1 MTRLQGPESGQ
12 EKRLTDMI
20 HLYEKDILRLC
31 YMYLH
36 DVDLA
41 RDAVQDTFLKAYTHL
56 NRQQEPGKE
65 KSWLVSIAVNTCR
78 DYLRSSWVRHINRFV
93 QPEGLPVA
101 VSPPSEDR
109 MVLTAA
115 IMNLPQKY
123 AEVIILRYVQG
134 LDLRE
139 TAEALNITPSAVS
152 RRCKKAFQKLKKDLE
167 GDEISNDGNEY

>member
-36 DVDLA
+36 DVELA

-65 KSWLVSIAVNTCR
+65 KNWIVSIAVNTCR
-78 DYLRSSWVRHINRFV
+78 DYLRSSWAHRVNPLSRLL
-93 QPEGLPVA
+93 PGLLIRRQ
-101 VSPPSEDR
+101 E
-109 MVLTAA
+109 ML
-115 IMNLPQKY
+115 
-123 AEVIILRYVQG
+123 IILWIG
-134 LDLRE
+134 L
-139 TAEALNITPSAVS
+139 IW
-152 RRCKKAFQKLKKDLE
+152 K
-167 GDEISNDGNEY
+167 

>member
-65 KSWLVSIAVNTCR
+65 KNWLVSIAVNTCR
-78 DYLRSSWVRHINRFV
+78 DYLRSSWSHCLHPLLR
-93 QPEGLPVA
+93 
-101 VSPPSEDR
+101 
-109 MVLTAA
+109 
-115 IMNLPQKY
+115 PQ
-123 AEVIILRYVQG
+123 G
-134 LDLRE
+134 
-139 TAEALNITPSAVS
+139 
-152 RRCKKAFQKLKKDLE
+152 RRPQERLWT
-167 GDEISNDGNEY
+167 